1 VPSVPEPD
9 IDQVTAAQIA
19 AVTRRHARTRA
30 LTGAEQTAALTELAE
45 AADGRV
51 DLLAQHAGLAVGL
64 HEHDSDAPIYL
75 QIAQLCIQAGADTAL
90 IPRWIAEGRRRA
102 AAAQQLPPP
111 D

>member
-1 VPSVPEPD
+1 VPEPD
-9 IDQVTAAQIA
+9 IDQVTAARI

-30 LTGAEQTAALTELAE
+30 LTGAEQMAALTELAK

-51 DLLAQHAGLAVGL
+51 DLLAQHAGLTVGL
-64 HEHDSDAPIYL
+64 HENDSDAPIYL

-90 IPRWIAEGRRRA
+90 MPRWIAEGRRRA